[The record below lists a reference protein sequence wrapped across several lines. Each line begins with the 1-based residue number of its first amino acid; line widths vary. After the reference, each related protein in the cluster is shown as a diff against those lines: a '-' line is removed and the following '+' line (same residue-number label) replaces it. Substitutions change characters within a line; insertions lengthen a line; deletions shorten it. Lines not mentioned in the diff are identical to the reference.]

1 MNQRVIVV
9 GAGPVGLATAL
20 TLATRGVAVQVLE
33 KRDGL
38 SQASR
43 ASTFHAPTLD
53 MLDDLGVLAP
63 VAALGRRVDEIQ
75 YYRCTPGKAVLA
87 ARFRLAALAGATRH
101 PYRLHLEQSRLTP
114 LLLDAV
120 LAHPGCAVRFG
131 AEMTGLVQDD
141 QGVTVRVRRGT
152 LIESMRAS
160 WLVGAD
166 GANSSARE
174 AAGIA
179 FKGEDYDKRVLRV
192 MTTTDLARVIPGLA
206 GISYLHAGDESISL
220 LAMPEVW
227 RMIIRL
233 PAMVDDDTALD
244 YRYIVRQLRS
254 FLPVAC
260 DLPLASTDIYRVSQR
275 VASAYRAG
283 RVLLAGDAA
292 HVTNTRGGMN
302 MNCGL
307 HDARVLGGALAD
319 AMRGDA
325 TTLDCYARTRRAVAT
340 DELIPRTERAV
351 SAGSDRLDELAA
363 IAADPRRAFDF
374 MRRAAML
381 DIAPAAGVTT
391 GERA

>member
-75 YYRCTPGKAVLA
+75 YYRCTPGKAALA

-141 QGVTVRVRRGT
+141 QGVTVRVRRGA

-166 GANSSARE
+166 GANSSVRE
-174 AAGIA
+174 AAGSRSKA
-179 FKGEDYDKRVLRV
+179 R
-192 MTTTDLARVIPGLA
+192 TTTSVCCA
-206 GISYLHAGDESISL
+206 
-220 LAMPEVW
+220 
-227 RMIIRL
+227 
-233 PAMVDDDTALD
+233 
-244 YRYIVRQLRS
+244 
-254 FLPVAC
+254 
-260 DLPLASTDIYRVSQR
+260 
-275 VASAYRAG
+275 
-283 RVLLAGDAA
+283 
-292 HVTNTRGGMN
+292 
-302 MNCGL
+302 
-307 HDARVLGGALAD
+307 
-319 AMRGDA
+319 
-325 TTLDCYARTRRAVAT
+325 
-340 DELIPRTERAV
+340 
-351 SAGSDRLDELAA
+351 
-363 IAADPRRAFDF
+363 
-374 MRRAAML
+374 
-381 DIAPAAGVTT
+381 
-391 GERA
+391 